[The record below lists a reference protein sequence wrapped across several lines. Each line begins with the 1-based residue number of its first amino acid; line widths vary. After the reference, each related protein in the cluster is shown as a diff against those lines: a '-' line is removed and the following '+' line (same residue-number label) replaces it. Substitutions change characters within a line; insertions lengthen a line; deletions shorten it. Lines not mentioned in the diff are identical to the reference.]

1 MSPRT
6 KAQFDEIRVQTVEK
20 IFDAALRLFGTLG
33 YKSTGIAAIAKE
45 AKVSKGLLY
54 HYFISKEDL
63 LVQLV
68 NSLMDRYAEGTQEL
82 DISDPKERLM
92 SLFQIFFSEVR
103 QNKQQWKL
111 MTNLV
116 IEVNE
121 LSFIRDLANQKLAT
135 YLGLFEE
142 IFLALDYTDP
152 AGEACL
158 LAALFDG
165 IGVQYYVFDDDA
177 HLKRLENALVTKY
190 CK

>member
-6 KAQFDEIRVQTVEK
+6 KAQFDEIREQTVEK
-20 IFDAALRLFGTLG
+20 IFDSALRLFGTLG

-68 NSLMDRYAEGTQEL
+68 NSLMDKYTQETQEM
-82 DISDPKERLM
+82 DISDPKETLK
-92 SLFQIFFSEVR
+92 SLFQMFFREVR
-103 QNKQQWKL
+103 QNKQQWRL
-111 MTNLV
+111 MTNLA

-121 LSFIRDLANQKLAT
+121 LSFIRDLAIQKLSS
-135 YLGLFEE
+135 YLVLFEE
-142 IFLALDYTDP
+142 VFHELEYTDP

-165 IGVQYYVFDDDA
+165 IGIQYYVFDDDA
-177 HLKRLENALVTKY
+177 HLKQLENALVTKY